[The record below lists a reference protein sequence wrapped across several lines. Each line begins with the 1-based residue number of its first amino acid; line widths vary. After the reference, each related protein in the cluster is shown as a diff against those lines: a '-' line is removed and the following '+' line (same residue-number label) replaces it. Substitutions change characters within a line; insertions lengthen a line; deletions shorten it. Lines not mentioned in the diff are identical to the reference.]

1 LKWVLWKPTGD
12 VTEVRIRA
20 VNTGTLVSELVQT
33 PGGVVQYD
41 GNAAIDGVPGTAAPI
56 QLRFHEG

>member
-1 LKWVLWKPTGD
+1 

-41 GNAAIDGVPGTAAPI
+41 GNAAIDGVPGTAAPT
-56 QLRFHEG
+56 